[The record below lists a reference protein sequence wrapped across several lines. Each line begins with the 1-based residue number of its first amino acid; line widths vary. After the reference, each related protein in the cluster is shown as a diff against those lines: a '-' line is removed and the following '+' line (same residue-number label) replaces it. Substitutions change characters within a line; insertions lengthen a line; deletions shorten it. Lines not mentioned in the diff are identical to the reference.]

1 MPRTYTGNYGP
12 DLCGILLMGSL
23 SKCRRRV
30 RDSDDIDVLLL
41 GVSSLG
47 LRVPAQGQINR
58 YQFQTELKAQM
69 KPRTL
74 TLVQEMM
81 NLGYTFVFFW
91 GGDSFIRF
99 CCGHG

>member
-47 LRVPAQGQINR
+47 QINR

-81 NLGYTFVFFW
+81 NLGYTFVFW

>member
-47 LRVPAQGQINR
+47 QINR

-81 NLGYTFVFFW
+81 NLGYTFVFL